1 MKILTMPSF
10 GSDMATGTLAQWH
23 VKEGESV
30 SKGDI
35 IASIDTMKGL
45 IDMEVFDNGTI
56 DSLLAGE
63 GEELDIG
70 APIAQLRLLSEN
82 TVSTSNIEKQSV
94 VNIPST
100 ETETETDI
108 DIDATA
114 AADIDAKANNVS
126 QSKQEADTK
135 KEEARTELSQQS
147 QVTQPN
153 KQLLVSPVAR
163 KRALELG
170 LDWRQLDHG
179 HGPAGAIILQDIET
193 AENTRV
199 QSSSQSEKS
208 IQPEKSH
215 QPIKSLQLK
224 TVSQPKAIKETK
236 PAPAEMMRQAI
247 SANVS
252 RSKREIPHYYLQ
264 LDVVLNKALDCLS
277 IHNADL
283 PPSKRVL
290 VNALVYCAIAR
301 SLTAFPAFN
310 GFYNDGHYHASEEVH
325 LGNAISLRTGG
336 LIIASIHNAHRLG
349 AIELMDK
356 ITDQV
361 TRAREGG
368 LRMSEVQDAT
378 VTVSNLGDRGSDS
391 IQSIIFPPQVAIFG
405 IGKPRKMPWIIDDEI
420 VGATIV
426 NISLAADHRVSDGHS
441 GARLLNKINKLLQT
455 PEKLL

>member
-100 ETETETDI
+100 ETET
-108 DIDATA
+108 
-114 AADIDAKANNVS
+114 DIDAKANNVS

-208 IQPEKSH
+208 H

-236 PAPAEMMRQAI
+236 PTPAEMMRQAI

-301 SLTAFPAFN
+301 SLTTFPAFN
-310 GFYNDGHYHASEEVH
+310 GFYNDGQYHASDEVH

-336 LIIASIHNAHRLG
+336 LIVASIHNAHRLG

>member
-23 VKEGESV
+23 VKEGQKV
-30 SKGDI
+30 SKGNI

-56 DSLLAGE
+56 DSLLASE

-82 TVSTSNIEKQSV
+82 KASASNIEKPIV
-94 VNIPST
+94 VNILGT
-100 ETETETDI
+100 DADTDTDI
-108 DIDATA
+108 DAI
-114 AADIDAKANNVS
+114 AKANINSTANNVS
-126 QSKQEADTK
+126 QSKQEANTK
-135 KEEARTELSQQS
+135 KEEARTELSEQS
-147 QVTQPN
+147 QDAQPN
-153 KQLLVSPVAR
+153 KPLFVSPAAR

-170 LDWRQLDHG
+170 LDWRQLEHG
-179 HGPAGAIILQDIET
+179 HGPAGAIILQDIE
-193 AENTRV
+193 AAQNTNV
-199 QSSSQSEKS
+199 QSSSQ
-208 IQPEKSH
+208 PENSL
-215 QPIKSLQLK
+215 QLEKSLQLK
-224 TVSQPKAIKETK
+224 TVSQPKAITETK
-236 PAPAEMMRQAI
+236 PTPAEMMRQAI

-277 IHNADL
+277 IHNANL
-283 PPSKRVL
+283 PPSKRIL

-301 SLTAFPAFN
+301 SLTTFPAFN
-310 GFYNDGHYHASEEVH
+310 GFYNDGQYHASDEVH

-349 AIELMDK
+349 AVELMDK

-368 LRMSEVQDAT
+368 LTMSEVQDAT

-405 IGKPRKMPWIIDDEI
+405 IGRPRKMPWIIDDEI
-420 VGATIV
+420 VCATIV

-455 PEKLL
+455 PEKLI